1 MFMAVVE
8 QIGIN
13 GWIFIFGVCGFFIG
27 MIMYNWVSKTVGF
40 KFAWQLYQMKKKS
53 NKNKILLKIL
63 VPNGKPEF
71 MIKEIA
77 PIIEYKYKENGR
89 EKDGKVIF
97 DYYSVTEMFDSIKVI
112 ECRTDDILPRNPYVD
127 TSLCISGDL
136 VKKNIIDS
144 SKEDFSMD
152 EWKKWIKVLLPV
164 IIVVGIVIVLYSQN
178 QNDTVM
184 KLTTD
189 LANCWA
195 SKPVEMIMQ

>member
-1 MFMAVVE
+1 MALIE

-13 GWIFIFGVCGFFIG
+13 GWIFIFGVCGFFTGLIL
-27 MIMYNWVSKTVGF
+27 YNWVSNTVSL
-40 KFAWQLYQMKKKS
+40 KFAWQLYQMKKKA
-53 NKNKILLKIL
+53 NKNKIMLKIL

-71 MIKEIA
+71 LIKEIA

-89 EKDGKVIF
+89 DKDGRVLF
-97 DYYSVTEMFDSIKVI
+97 DYYAVTEMFDGIKVL
-112 ECRTDDILPRNPYVD
+112 ECRTDDILPRNPYID
-127 TSLCISGDL
+127 TSLCIGGDL
-136 VKKNIIDS
+136 VKKNMIDS

-184 KLTTD
+184 RLTEQV
-189 LANCWA
+189 ANCWA
-195 SKPVEMIMQ
+195 SKPVEIIGQ